1 MHFCLDFAGNASNL
15 GQENVPQYCSEKGLA
30 IQACP
35 MSAGGHWADAD
46 PPKIRLF
53 KPVYHITMGTIKTQ
67 PSTPQIIHEMAIS
80 QS

>member
-1 MHFCLDFAGNASNL
+1 
-15 GQENVPQYCSEKGLA
+15 
-30 IQACP
+30 